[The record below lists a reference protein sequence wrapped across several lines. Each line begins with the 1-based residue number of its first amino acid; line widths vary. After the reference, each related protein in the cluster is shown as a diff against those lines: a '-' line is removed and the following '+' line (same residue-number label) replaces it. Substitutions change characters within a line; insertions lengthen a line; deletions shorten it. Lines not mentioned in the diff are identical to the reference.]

1 MSNIKEII
9 EASLLEI
16 KDKFKDIDL
25 EIGLQ
30 IELIIKLRKKLEK
43 DGYKIIPEK
52 NLTEKDIKKEIDIVI
67 ENEKTKEKYAIE
79 LKMPPNKAMPKRMS
93 QAIFD
98 IKFLEKL
105 VEAHG
110 FNGGFFI
117 MLTNNHCFWEGNKT
131 DGIYKYFRKEEES
144 LSGDIDFPT
153 FFNEIKEEC
162 NITGSYQL
170 SWADI
175 GDSEYRYLFVEVK
188 KEFTK

>member
-52 NLTEKDIKKEIDIVI
+52 SLAKKDIKREIDIAI
-67 ENEKTKEKYAIE
+67 EKESTKEKYAIE

-93 QAIFD
+93 QAIVD

-117 MLTNNHCFWEGNKT
+117 MLTNNHCFWEGNET
-131 DGIYKYFRKEEES
+131 DGIYKYFRKKEA
-144 LSGDIDFPT
+144 LSGHINFPT

-162 NITGSYQL
+162 HITGSYQL
-170 SWADI
+170 SWEKVSE
-175 GDSEYRYLFVEVK
+175 DSEYRYLFVEV
-188 KEFTK
+188 

>member
-30 IELIIKLRKKLEK
+30 IELIIKLREKLEK

-93 QAIFD
+93 QAIVD

-117 MLTNNHCFWEGNKT
+117 MLTNNHCFWEGNET
-131 DGIYKYFRKEEES
+131 DGIYEYFRKEKT
-144 LSGDIDFPT
+144 LRGLINFPN

-162 NITGSYQL
+162 KITGSYKL
-170 SWADI
+170 SWKKVSEN
-175 GDSEYRYLFVEVK
+175 SEYRYLFVEV
-188 KEFTK
+188 